1 MWFRRVEGGRS
12 ASASFEVGPPPLDRA
27 GRSPHGTRRWRAP
40 GCRSPPG
47 RAPGCGGVPSGH
59 AAFRALP
66 RRRVESLRPCLE
78 ECGSARRTRLSS
90 ARQPP
95 SRLQCGLPTECADRA
110 GTATE
115 SIRPR
120 RNRWRR
126 VAAALTATLRP
137 LGPPPSPGSVSCL
150 LRLGSCA
157 LSCRSFRRW
166 CSRRSA
172 LSCAS
177 FARCSGVRTLRIS
190 STIIARAFHPHHP
203 ALPTFRRLRRGRG

>member
-1 MWFRRVEGGRS
+1 M
-12 ASASFEVGPPPLDRA
+12 
-27 GRSPHGTRRWRAP
+27 
-40 GCRSPPG
+40 
-47 RAPGCGGVPSGH
+47 
-59 AAFRALP
+59 
-66 RRRVESLRPCLE
+66 
-78 ECGSARRTRLSS
+78 
-90 ARQPP
+90 
-95 SRLQCGLPTECADRA
+95 
-110 GTATE
+110 
-115 SIRPR
+115 
-120 RNRWRR
+120 
-126 VAAALTATLRP
+126 TATLRP

-203 ALPTFRRLRRGRG
+203 ALPTLDDCAGGEVDLGERRPREHEGTPLSALRPAGPIGPRRSRPAWTERRRRHRTRRRAALTAIRPFSPFRGSFRDHARGELEPRGLELPPAVERHMEEAQISYNWTRTRSASCAPGP